1 MQTLKPIRIGPVE
14 VVLFVR
20 TMFSLRTVLNKI
32 SPEADLLAALMP
44 LVQRLPALAQ
54 DLDVS

>member
-1 MQTLKPIRIGPVE
+1 
-14 VVLFVR
+14 
-20 TMFSLRTVLNKI
+20 VLNKI

-54 DLDVS
+54 DLGVS